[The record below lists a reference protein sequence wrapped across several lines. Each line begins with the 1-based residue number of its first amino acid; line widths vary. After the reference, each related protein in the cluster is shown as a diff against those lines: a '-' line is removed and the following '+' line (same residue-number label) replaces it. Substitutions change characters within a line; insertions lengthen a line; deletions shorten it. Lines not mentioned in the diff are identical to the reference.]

1 MKYQKISK
9 YKYRLAEGEL
19 RQTAIKGP
27 YISTPFIHLWSA
39 GSMWISKGY
48 AWNGSNWSFDKH
60 SKTASLFHDA
70 AYQLMR
76 MGLLG
81 KEHRKYFDRLYRDMC
96 IEKGLWKIHANLRYR
111 MLRMFGFGGAKRSDK
126 IENPVFEE

>member
-9 YKYRLAEGEL
+9 YKYRLVESET
-19 RQTAIKGP
+19 RMTNICVP
-27 YISTPFIHLWSA
+27 HIRTPFIGLRD
-39 GSMWISKGY
+39 GKMRISKGY
-48 AWNGSNWSFDKH
+48 AWNGSNWSFDIY
-60 SKTASLFHDA
+60 SKTPSLFHDA

-76 MGLLG
+76 RGLLEQ
-81 KEHRKYFDRLYRDMC
+81 KHRKYFDGLYRDMC

-126 IENPVFEE
+126 PENPVFEE